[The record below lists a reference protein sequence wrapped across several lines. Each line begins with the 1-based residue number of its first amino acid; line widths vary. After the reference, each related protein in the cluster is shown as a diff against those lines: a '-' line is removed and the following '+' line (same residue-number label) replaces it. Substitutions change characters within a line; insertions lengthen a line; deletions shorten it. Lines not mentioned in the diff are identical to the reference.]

1 MASCRPLWE
10 YLACAKF
17 DAIGRPINAMYAKP
31 FTGLIVILA
40 AVAQVQAAT
49 ATGAGYA
56 IATGGVTANTVSGS
70 GGAVDGAT
78 ADVTIADGA
87 AANDAAADDNCKHA
101 SADCVPVGK
110 WNFMVGLGAGVRTNP
125 LVGGR
130 DIPLVVIPQFS
141 YYGKRF
147 FIDDF
152 DLGVT
157 LLDAANNTLSLIASP
172 GYDRVFFY
180 RSDLQNIFVGGFPAG
195 ALFEAASN
203 IRVPSDTPNAVQ
215 IPPRP
220 RRITYLAGPE
230 WTFKYF
236 GMTGQL
242 DVLHDITGQ
251 DDGTEVRAALG
262 LPLLQAKGSLSANL
276 GVTWKS
282 AAIVNY
288 YYGAP
293 NIYQAGSA
301 LNPFFKLGYTLPL
314 AGKWRFN
321 AFAEY
326 ERLGSAIADSPIVA
340 EHYVVTAFVG
350 AVYTF

>member
-1 MASCRPLWE
+1 
-10 YLACAKF
+10 
-17 DAIGRPINAMYAKP
+17 MYATL
-31 FTGLIVILA
+31 FICLLAILA
-40 AVAQVQAAT
+40 GIAPAQAASPGAGAGNAVPSGGVAANS
-49 ATGAGYA
+49 ATGSG
-56 IATGGVTANTVSGS
+56 AT
-70 GGAVDGAT
+70 VDGTTVAGATTNDAT
-78 ADVTIADGA
+78 AD
-87 AANDAAADDNCKHA
+87 DDCKHA
-101 SADCVPVGK
+101 SADCVAVGK
-110 WNFMVGLGAGVRTNP
+110 WNFSVGLGAGVRTNP
-125 LVGGR
+125 LVGGK

-141 YYGKRF
+141 YYGKRV

-157 LLDAANNTLSLIASP
+157 LVDNAKNTLNLIASP

-180 RSDLQNIFVGGFPAG
+180 RNDLQNVFVGGFPFG
-195 ALFEAASN
+195 PDISVAADV
-203 IRVPSDTPNAVQ
+203 RVPSNTPSAVQ
-215 IPPRP
+215 FPPRT

-230 WTFKYF
+230 WTFKYY
-236 GMTGQL
+236 GVSGQL

-262 LPLLQAKGSLSANL
+262 VPLLQAKGSLSANI
-276 GVTWKS
+276 GITWKS

-293 NIYQAGSA
+293 NIYQAGPA
-301 LNPFFKLGYTLPL
+301 LDPFLKLGYTLPL
-314 AGKWRFN
+314 AGKWHFN

>member
-1 MASCRPLWE
+1 MH
-10 YLACAKF
+10 AKL
-17 DAIGRPINAMYAKP
+17 
-31 FTGLIVILA
+31 FTGLFAVLV
-40 AVAQVQAAT
+40 AVAPARAASPGVGGNAAT
-49 ATGAGYA
+49 GEVATNS
-56 IATGGVTANTVSGS
+56 VTGS
-70 GGAVDGAT
+70 GATLDGAT
-78 ADVTIADGA
+78 PNGATPDGTTVDSAPTNGA
-87 AANDAAADDNCKHA
+87 AADEDCKHA
-101 SADCVPVGK
+101 SADCVAVGK
-110 WNFMVGLGAGVRTNP
+110 WNFSVGLGAGVRTNP
-125 LVGGR
+125 LVGGK

-157 LLDAANNTLSLIASP
+157 LLDAASNTLSLIASP

-180 RSDLQNIFVGGFPAG
+180 RNDLQNIFVGGFPVDTYGGG
-195 ALFEAASN
+195 AN
-203 IRVPSDTPNAVQ
+203 IIRVSGNAPDAVQ

-236 GMTGQL
+236 GVTGQL
-242 DVLHDITGQ
+242 DVLHDVTGQ

-262 LPLLQAKGSLSANL
+262 VPLLQAKGSLSANI

-282 AAIVNY
+282 SAIVNY

-301 LNPFFKLGYTLPL
+301 LDPFFKLGYTLPL